1 MYHARNACIQ
11 PEGNILPMN
20 SIVTFKVKENYKTT
34 RPFRSR
40 LGKRET
46 FALFSGI
53 LVPGETSC
61 APLALSYCRRCLD
74 WKHQRYE
81 LSSTTLAPI
90 CDDLSVFFPLIPFIS
105 QNSLSFCF
113 TQGRRR
119 KDQMRESGKTKVRRH
134 CSRVKSCHKSPKQYQ
149 TAIQKLISPLIPPLK
164 TGRTT
169 VSLSCIL
176 ISRCRTTCV

>member
-40 LGKRET
+40 LGKKT

-105 QNSLSFCF
+105 RTLSLSFCF
-113 TQGRRR
+113 HLGEEGE
-119 KDQMRESGKTKVRRH
+119 KIKCESGKTKVRRH

-169 VSLSCIL
+169 VSLS
-176 ISRCRTTCV
+176 VF